1 MIPVEPNSP
10 TTTVEGPILGR
21 RSGPESRA
29 LKYLTMTVREFRKC
43 LHEQRLDA
51 IRAEVLAEKKKP
63 PTSEKAVPKVPP
75 KKT

>member
-1 MIPVEPNSP
+1 
-10 TTTVEGPILGR
+10 
-21 RSGPESRA
+21 
-29 LKYLTMTVREFRKC
+29 MTGREFRKR
-43 LHEQRLDA
+43 LHEKRLET